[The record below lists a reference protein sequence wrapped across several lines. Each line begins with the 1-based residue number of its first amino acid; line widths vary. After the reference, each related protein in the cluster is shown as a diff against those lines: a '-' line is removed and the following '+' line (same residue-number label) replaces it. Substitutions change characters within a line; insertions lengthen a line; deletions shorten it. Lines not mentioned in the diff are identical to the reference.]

1 MRPKPAQLDEFQP
14 LPGQSEM
21 RTPKTLARTSAKP
34 LAIDEGPP
42 GQPVGGLLAQ
52 EHITVLLVGIGL
64 RLNRGATAYYRAA
77 FDLGMAE
84 WRLLL
89 VLGNTRSLN
98 VGELSEA
105 ADVDKAAVSRSLAVL
120 EERKLV
126 TVEQTRTRGRA
137 AIAKLTAEGK
147 KLSTQL
153 MQVSLARQARLFTNF
168 AKADKERLNAL
179 LHQLSRALADSDWE
193 H

>member
-1 MRPKPAQLDEFQP
+1 
-14 LPGQSEM
+14 M
-21 RTPKTLARTSAKP
+21 RTPKTMAKT
-34 LAIDEGPP
+34 LAIDHGPP
-42 GQPVGGLLAQ
+42 DQVPVGGLIAQ

-89 VLGNTRSLN
+89 VLSNTKSLN
-98 VGELSEA
+98 VGELSEV
-105 ADVDKAAVSRSLAVL
+105 ADLDKAAVSRSLAVL

-137 AIAKLTAEGK
+137 AIAKLTAEGR
-147 KLSTQL
+147 KLSAQL
-153 MQVSLARQARLFTNF
+153 MQVSLARQARLFKNF

-179 LHQLSRALADSDWE
+179 LHQLSQALAEADWE

>member
-1 MRPKPAQLDEFQP
+1 
-14 LPGQSEM
+14 M
-21 RTPKTLARTSAKP
+21 RTPKNLAKIPAKIPAKTPGKTLATIP
-34 LAIDEGPP
+34 AINGGAP
-42 GQPVGGLLAQ
+42 GQPFGGLLAQ
-52 EHITVLLVGIGL
+52 QHITVLLVSIGL

-77 FDLGMAE
+77 WDLGMAE

-89 VLGNTRSLN
+89 VLRSTESLN

-105 ADVDKAAVSRSLAVL
+105 ADLDKAAVSRSLALL

-126 TVEQTRTRGRA
+126 SVAQTRTRGRA

-147 KLSTQL
+147 KLSARL
-153 MQVSLARQARLFTNF
+153 MQVSLQRQARLFRNF
-168 AKADKERLNAL
+168 AKADKERLNTL
-179 LHQLSRALADSDWE
+179 LQQLSQALDAADWD